1 MTGGPEQAQWL
12 RRAVATVVRL
22 VPPGRVVAYGDIAE
36 LLGVGP
42 RQVGR
47 IMATGPAPDE
57 EPVPWWRVTNAA
69 GRLPP
74 HLTDEAVACWRE
86 EGTTLARDGRGAAIR
101 RRRADLPD
109 LADAAEAVLGP
120 LPGATGS
127 GPHHRGGPR
136 CAGNT

>member
-1 MTGGPEQAQWL
+1 MTAGPEQAQWL

-120 LPGATGS
+120 LPGAAG
-127 GPHHRGGPR
+127 GLPHRRGGQRREGSP
-136 CAGNT
+136 